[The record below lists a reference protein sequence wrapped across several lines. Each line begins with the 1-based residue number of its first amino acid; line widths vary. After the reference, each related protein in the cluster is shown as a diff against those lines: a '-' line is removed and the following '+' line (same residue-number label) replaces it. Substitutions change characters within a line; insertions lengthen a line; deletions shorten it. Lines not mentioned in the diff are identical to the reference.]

1 MQYMWKRRALS
12 IWKSNDKR
20 VVKMDVKT
28 RIMIDKITEYV
39 RKEYK
44 IIGPISDIESIVV
57 SMGGI
62 IVEKT
67 AIDDLSDIWIRK
79 SGKESFEIF
88 LPPVQISWTIERR
101 NFMIAHELG
110 HLFLHMG
117 FRINDDKWNNQMK
130 GFYRNNDAE
139 TNYQANEF
147 AKAFL
152 MPEEEYGEILN
163 RYTKGNRVN
172 IKEVANHF
180 HVAINI
186 AASRGQLLGYFE

>member
-1 MQYMWKRRALS
+1 
-12 IWKSNDKR
+12 
-20 VVKMDVKT
+20 MDVKT

-117 FRINDDKWNNQMK
+117 FGVDPDLWSRQNDTI
-130 GFYRNNDAE
+130 YRRFGTSE
-139 TNYQANEF
+139 QEYQANEF
-147 AKAFL
+147 AAALL
-152 MPEEEYGEILN
+152 MPQKEYLSELLRNKTDDGKVCISEIADYFHVSN
-163 RYTKGNRVN
+163 AAAGNRG
-172 IKEVANHF
+172 KF
-180 HVAINI
+180 
-186 AASRGQLLGYFE
+186 LGYLRW

>member
-1 MQYMWKRRALS
+1 
-12 IWKSNDKR
+12 
-20 VVKMDVKT
+20 MDVKT

-117 FRINDDKWNNQMK
+117 FGVDPDLWSRQNDTI
-130 GFYRNNDAE
+130 YRRFGTSE
-139 TNYQANEF
+139 QEYQANEF
-147 AKAFL
+147 AAALL
-152 MPEEEYGEILN
+152 MPQKEYLSELLRNKTDDGKVCISEIADYFHVSN
-163 RYTKGNRVN
+163 AAAGNRG
-172 IKEVANHF
+172 KF
-180 HVAINI
+180 
-186 AASRGQLLGYFE
+186 LGYLI